1 MSESETEDEAW
12 EDIMDELGEY
22 DSVTRV
28 QIGSEL
34 SAYNMN
40 TQENMQTA
48 IQKLKELGVKVV

>member
-28 QIGSEL
+28 QIGGEL